1 MNILNRTTRSN
12 AGRIAAAALATGLG
26 AGVLGAM
33 APAQAAPT
41 LPDNLK
47 KYANCPVE
55 DAKVTTCIYVQSTA
69 ATFVLGKWKL
79 TADSPLTL
87 QFGLKFNKKFKATTV
102 APTNGTKL
110 FNAPELVVPGGIFG
124 VPGFGVGPL
133 AASGTPE
140 LIGLPQVN
148 IPNLLQQKGTAFQ
161 MNLRAKVKNE
171 ATDALSGNPST
182 CYIGSVT
189 KPISLNLTTGTTA
202 PPAPNKP
209 VTGSKGVTK
218 VDGEPEGGLRF
229 EDVVMRENSF
239 AAPGA
244 DGCGPFGAINGI
256 VNEIGKIPSAAGT
269 NDVTFKAN
277 IYQVDAETVRAALG
291 Q

>member
-1 MNILNRTTRSN
+1 MLNRTTRSN

-26 AGVLGAM
+26 AGVLGAV

-55 DAKVTTCIYVQSTA
+55 DPAVSTCIYVQSTA
-69 ATFVLGKWKL
+69 ATFTLGKWKL
-79 TADSPLTL
+79 KAESPLTL
-87 QFGLKFNKKFKATTV
+87 QFGLKFNRKFKATTV
-102 APTNGTKL
+102 APTNGAPL
-110 FNAPELVVPGGIFG
+110 FSAPELVVPGGIFG
-124 VPGFGVGPL
+124 VPGFDGAPF
-133 AASGTPE
+133 AASGKPE
-140 LIGLPQVN
+140 IIGLPQVN
-148 IPNLLQQKGTAFQ
+148 IPNLLQQKGVAFK
-161 MNLRAKVKNE
+161 MNLRAKVKNA
-171 ATDALSGNPST
+171 ATDALSDAKG
-182 CYIGSVT
+182 CYIGSVAN
-189 KPISLNLTTGTTA
+189 PIALNLTTGTTA

-229 EDVVMRENSF
+229 EGVTMRENSF

-244 DGCGPFGAINGI
+244 DNCGPFGSINDI
-256 VNEIGKIPSAAGT
+256 VNMLGNIPSPAGT
-269 NDVTFKAN
+269 NDVTFTSN
-277 IYQVDAETVRAALG
+277 IYQVDANTVRAALG